1 MSKIVISETD
11 LNALK
16 SKDEVLAKYID
27 SVDIPLRYTS
37 ETFFIEVVKTLIGQ
51 LVSTKAASTIYSRL
65 DDLLTIVNEDN
76 FLNADKNEVLACGI
90 SERKYSYVSK
100 IASDMKYGILDYQD
114 LYDKSDEEI
123 INILIAYPGIGLWS
137 AEMLLIH
144 GLKRPDVLAYGD
156 LGIRKGICEVYGLEE
171 LSKDDFNL
179 IKERLSPYGTIA
191 SLYFWKAYSG
201 E

>member
-1 MSKIVISETD
+1 MNKIDISKAD
-11 LNALK
+11 LRALK

-27 SVDIPLRYTS
+27 SVDIPIRYTS
-37 ETFFIEVVKTLIGQ
+37 DTFFIEVVKTLIGQ
-51 LVSTKAASTIYSRL
+51 LISTKAASTIYTRL
-65 DDLLTIVNEDN
+65 EDLLLEVNEDN
-76 FLNADKNEVLACGI
+76 FLNEKKSAIIACGV

-100 IASDMKYGILDYQD
+100 IASDIKYGILDYQD
-114 LYDKSDEEI
+114 LYEKSDEEI
-123 INILIAYPGIGLWS
+123 INILMAYPGIGLWS

-156 LGIRKGICEVYGLEE
+156 LGIRKGICEVYGLET
-171 LSKDDFNL
+171 LSKDDFYL

>member
-1 MSKIVISETD
+1 MNKIDISKAD
-11 LNALK
+11 LRALK

-27 SVDIPLRYTS
+27 SVDIPIRYTS
-37 ETFFIEVVKTLIGQ
+37 DTFFIEVVKTLIGQ
-51 LVSTKAASTIYSRL
+51 LISTKAASTIYTRL
-65 DDLLTIVNEDN
+65 EDLLLEVNEDN
-76 FLNADKNEVLACGI
+76 FLNEKKSAIIACGV

-100 IASDMKYGILDYQD
+100 IASDIKYGILDYQD
-114 LYDKSDEEI
+114 LYEKSDEEI
-123 INILIAYPGIGLWS
+123 INILMAYPGIGLWS

-156 LGIRKGICEVYGLEE
+156 LGIRKGICEVYGLET

>member
-51 LVSTKAASTIYSRL
+51 LISTKAASTIYSRL